1 MVAFIA
7 KQRSSMAAYDTII
20 VGSGA
25 GGLSAAICLA
35 RAGQR
40 VLVLEQHYVP
50 GGWCHSFFL
59 DGHRFSPGV
68 HYIGMLGAG
77 QATSRLYEGLGIAND
92 LVFFRMNPTG
102 YEHCWIGPERVDLPA
117 GIDQLGDALAQR
129 FPHEEKGL
137 RQYLK
142 VVQQVNEQLQLIPKM
157 HGFWDNVT
165 IPFRTAQ
172 LGKYGLFSLR
182 RVMDWH
188 IQDPL
193 LRGVLNVQC
202 GDHGLPP
209 GLASFPFHCA
219 VMGHYLEGGYYP
231 SGGGAAIV
239 KAMTSV
245 LKAHGGEVR
254 TGAAVQRI
262 LTAPAGPKKMRAVGV
277 ELASGEIIRAHRI
290 ISNADPEKTYQL
302 VGHEYIGEK
311 LRAKLAKTSYSVTSL
326 MLFLVVDMDMRQAG
340 LDSGNIWML
349 KEPDIDAV
357 FTKMKAVDI
366 LTEDEFPAL
375 FISCTTIKDPVSYDG
390 RHHCIEMV
398 TFIDY
403 QAFQEFDKEG
413 TERSGAYLRYKE
425 RITEKL
431 LNSLERVVP
440 GIRGHIVR
448 QELGTPLT
456 NEFYVNATR
465 GNVYGTEKNF
475 WQTGPFAFR
484 NQSEIEDLYL
494 CGASILS
501 HGVAGASYSG
511 VQTAAKI
518 LNSSMDEQLMPQP
531 GQAVRVYEAEDPSTW
546 PAWVHQKRQDRQRR
560 LRSQPL

>member
-1 MVAFIA
+1 
-7 KQRSSMAAYDTII
+7 MAAYDTII
-20 VGSGA
+20 IGSGA

-50 GGWCHSFFL
+50 GGWCHSFYL

-68 HYIGMLGAG
+68 HYLGMLGPE
-77 QATSRLYEGLGIAND
+77 QATAKLYQGLGIAND
-92 LVFFRMNPTG
+92 LVFFQMNPTG
-102 YEHCWIGPERVDLPA
+102 YEHCWIGPARVDLPA
-117 GIDQLGDALAQR
+117 GIGHLGAALARQ

-137 RQYLK
+137 REYLK
-142 VVQQVNEQLQLIPKM
+142 VVQQVNEQLHLIPKM
-157 HGFWDNVT
+157 NGFWDNVT

-182 RVMDWH
+182 RVLDWH
-188 IQDPL
+188 IKDPL
-193 LRGVLNVQC
+193 LKGVLNVQC

-209 GLASFPFHCA
+209 GQASFPFHCA

-231 SGGGAAIV
+231 SGGGAALV
-239 KAMTSV
+239 KAMTTA
-245 LKAHGGEVR
+245 LKQHGGEVR

-262 LTAPAGPKKMRAVGV
+262 LTEAAGPNKRRAVGV
-277 ELASGEIIRAHRI
+277 ELASGEMISAQCI

-302 VGHEYIGEK
+302 VGHEHISEK
-311 LRAKLAKTSYSVTSL
+311 LKAKLAKTSYSVTSL
-326 MLFLVVDMDMRQAG
+326 MLFLVVDMDVRQAG
-340 LDSGNIWML
+340 LDSGNIWLL
-349 KEPDIDAV
+349 KNPDLDQV
-357 FTKMKAVDI
+357 FTEMKAADI
-366 LTEDEFPAL
+366 LSEDEFPAL
-375 FISCTTIKDPVSYDG
+375 FISCTTLKDPASYDG
-390 RHHCIEMV
+390 RHHCLELV

-403 QAFQEFDKEG
+403 QAFQEFDAEG
-413 TERSGAYLRYKE
+413 ETRSGAYLSYKK
-425 RITEKL
+425 RIAEKL
-431 LNSLERVVP
+431 LNSLARVMP
-440 GIRGHIVR
+440 GIREHIVR

-456 NEFYVNATR
+456 NEFYVSATR

-484 NQSEIEDLYL
+484 NQSEIENLYL

-518 LNSSMDEQLMPQP
+518 LNSSMDEQLKPQP
-531 GQAVRVYEAEDPSTW
+531 GQTVRVYQAEDPTTW
-546 PAWVHQKRQDRQRR
+546 PAWVHQKRAERQQR
-560 LRSQPL
+560 LVAK